1 MSNNRG
7 DTGSAGTMGR
17 LRAHLAA
24 SPPLWWAMLYF
35 FSLLC
40 GYYVLRPV
48 RDAMGASSDAAA
60 VFPRGVIALGERWG
74 IEVGDFMLQLLF
86 TATFIAMVLLQP
98 LYGALVSRFPRRV
111 FLPAVYLVF
120 IACLFGFWWA
130 FDSALPGRGAV
141 FFVWVAVFNLFAV
154 TVFWSFM
161 ADVFDNAHA
170 RQVYGYIGAGG
181 TIGALVG
188 PAITRFLVEP
198 VGVAN
203 LLLVSAGFLG
213 VCLLCIMKLRP
224 WARAREQ
231 AGTGVTGQA
240 MGGSMLAGLR
250 LVWQR
255 PLLRALALLMF
266 FGVGVGTLLYNE
278 QARIVRAAFATAE
291 ERAAFYST
299 LDWAINGLTIAVQL
313 LLTRF
318 LLQRYGIAPL
328 LLLPALAI
336 MLGFA
341 ALAASPLPMLVAIV
355 QIVTRASEFSLA
367 KPARETLYTRVDREE
382 RYKAKA
388 VIDTAIYRG
397 GDLTFVWLHKAL
409 AVMGSGMVFLAGL
422 GVALGMTYGAWR
434 VVRAERTLQE
444 HPAAEPAHAP
454 HTST

>member
-1 MSNNRG
+1 MISEQVG
-7 DTGSAGTMGR
+7 TGRRLGR
-17 LRAHLAA
+17 FGAALSA

-60 VFPRGVIALGERWG
+60 VFPRALIALGERLG
-74 IEVGDFMLQLLF
+74 IEVGDFTLQLLF
-86 TATFIAMVLLQP
+86 TATFVAMVLLQP

-120 IACLFGFWWA
+120 IACLLGFWWA
-130 FDSALPGRGAV
+130 FDSGLPGRGAV

-154 TVFWSFM
+154 SVFWSFM
-161 ADVFDNAHA
+161 ADVFDNANA
-170 RQVYGYIGAGG
+170 KQFYGYIGAGG

-203 LLLVSAGFLG
+203 LLLVSAGFIG
-213 VCLLCIMKLRP
+213 ICLLCIIKLRP
-224 WARAREQ
+224 WALARERSH
-231 AGTGVTGQA
+231 GDGSGGRA
-240 MGGSMLAGLR
+240 MGGSILAGLR
-250 LVWQR
+250 LVWER
-255 PLLRALALLMF
+255 PLLRALAMLMF

-278 QARIVRAAFATAE
+278 QAAIVRAAFDTAE

-299 LDWAINGLTIAVQL
+299 LDWAINGLTIAIQL

-341 ALAASPLPMLVAIV
+341 ALSASPLPMLVAIV

-367 KPARETLYTRVDREE
+367 KPARETLYTRVEREE

-388 VIDTAIYRG
+388 MIDTAIYRG
-397 GDLTFVWLHKAL
+397 GDLTFVWVHKAL
-409 AVMGSGMVFLAGL
+409 ATLGSSMVFLAGL
-422 GVALGMTYGAWR
+422 GVALGMTWGAWR
-434 VVRAERTLQE
+434 VVRAERTLPE
-444 HPAAEPAHAP
+444 EPAQEPAHA
-454 HTST
+454 TSRPT